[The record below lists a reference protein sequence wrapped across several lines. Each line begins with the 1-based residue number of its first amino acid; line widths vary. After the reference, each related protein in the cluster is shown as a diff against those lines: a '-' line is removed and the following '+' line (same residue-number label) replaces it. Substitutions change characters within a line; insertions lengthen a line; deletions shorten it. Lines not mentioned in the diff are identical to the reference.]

1 MITLYSGIPGSG
13 KTYKM
18 VAELSRQKD
27 KYYVVHNIDG
37 LQDGYLGEYGVNFLK
52 YCEDHKIDIV
62 EFFSKE
68 YQIEFTKAVLEKY
81 NRPVLAIIDE
91 AHEWFSINSKNL
103 KMWLSYHR
111 HLNQDIWLVAHRST
125 NIPAMY
131 RSFIE
136 VEYRAKSGSFL
147 NIPYYFFY
155 NRILGGQQSG
165 YVKERKSQKIFE
177 IYKSQLI
184 GKVEKKKTPKVMIV
198 LIAGVVAG
206 LTLFFFIPQFILA
219 DDPMN
224 LKKMEKGRAEE
235 DHAGPMKPMETKE
248 QDVKHNAPV
257 FAKGMTMEKSFEE
270 KWAFVGSFAGYVVLE
285 DRESGVQYPIEKIDS
300 DLKLVEVQRDT
311 YVILFKKGQFIT
323 CYNNKRHQAPVKKDG
338 FGVDP
343 QSTPKPS
350 EADNVSEQKNINILK
365 S

>member
-37 LQDGYLGEYGVNFLK
+37 LQEGYLGDYGINFLK
-52 YCEDHKIDIV
+52 YCEDQKIDIV

-91 AHEWFSINSKNL
+91 AHEWFSVNSKNL

-147 NIPYYFFY
+147 NIPGFFFY

-165 YVKERKSQKIFE
+165 YIKERKSNKIFE

-198 LIAGVVAG
+198 LVAGVVFG
-206 LTLFFFIPQFILA
+206 LSLFFFIPQFILA
-219 DDPMN
+219 NDPMD
-224 LKKMEKGRAEE
+224 LKKLKKGGADADPAVVMVENQINGQQANQNL
-235 DHAGPMKPMETKE
+235 DS
-248 QDVKHNAPV
+248 
-257 FAKGMTMEKSFEE
+257 AKIKIMEKSFED
-270 KWAFVGSFAGYVVLE
+270 KWAFVGAFAGFVVLE

-300 DLKLVEVQRDT
+300 DLRLVEVQRDT
-311 YVILFKKGQFIT
+311 FVILSKKGQFIT

-338 FGVDP
+338 FGVG
-343 QSTPKPS
+343 QQATPKAS
-350 EADNVSEQKNINILK
+350 DVSVVTESKNINILK

>member
-37 LQDGYLGEYGVNFLK
+37 LQEGYLGDYGINFLK
-52 YCEDHKIDIV
+52 YCEDQKIDIV
-62 EFFSKE
+62 DFFSKE

-91 AHEWFSINSKNL
+91 AHEWFSVNSKNL

-125 NIPAMY
+125 NIHAMY

-184 GKVEKKKTPKVMIV
+184 GKVEKKSKPKVMIF
-198 LIAGVVAG
+198 LIAAAVLGMA
-206 LTLFFFIPQFILA
+206 LFFFIPQFILS

-224 LKKMEKGRAEE
+224 LKKMEKGGAAA
-235 DHAGPMKPMETKE
+235 DPAAAVVSMEPPGVVPGQSE
-248 QDVKHNAPV
+248 NQNIDS
-257 FAKGMTMEKSFEE
+257 AKIKIMEKSFED
-270 KWAFVGSFAGYVVLE
+270 KWAFVGSFAGFVVLE
-285 DRESGVQYPIEKIDS
+285 DRVSGVQYPIEKIDS
-300 DLKLVEVQRDT
+300 DLKMVEVQRDT
-311 YVILFKKGQFIT
+311 YVILFKKGQFVT
-323 CYNNKRHQAPVKKDG
+323 CYNNRRHVAAVKKDG
-338 FGVDP
+338 FGVVP
-343 QSTPKPS
+343 QTNPNPS
-350 EADNVSEQKNINILK
+350 VAKNENVLKNENI
-365 S
+365 

>member
-1 MITLYSGIPGSG
+1 
-13 KTYKM
+13 M

-37 LQDGYLGEYGVNFLK
+37 LQEGYLGDYGINFLK
-52 YCEDHKIDIV
+52 YCEDRKIDIV

-91 AHEWFSINSKNL
+91 AHEWFSVNSKNL

-125 NIPAMY
+125 NIPAIY

-147 NIPYYFFY
+147 NIPGFFFY
-155 NRILGGQQSG
+155 NRIIGGQRSG
-165 YVKERKSQKIFE
+165 YVKEKKSKKIFE

-184 GKVEKKKTPKVMIV
+184 GKVEKKSKPKVMIF
-198 LIAGVVAG
+198 LIAAAVLG
-206 LTLFFFIPQFILA
+206 LALFFFIPQFILA
-219 DDPMN
+219 DDPMD
-224 LKKMEKGRAEE
+224 LKKLKKGGVAADPAVAVGSMESMVGM
-235 DHAGPMKPMETKE
+235 AGQTGNQNLNSAKIKIME
-248 QDVKHNAPV
+248 N
-257 FAKGMTMEKSFEE
+257 SFEE

-285 DRESGVQYPIEKIDS
+285 DRESGVQYPIEKIDPE
-300 DLKLVEVQRDT
+300 LKLVEVQRDT
-311 YVILFKKGQFIT
+311 YVILFKKGQFVT
-323 CYNNKRHQAPVKKDG
+323 CFNNNRYVAPVKKDG
-338 FGVDP
+338 FGLV
-343 QSTPKPS
+343 QQTSPKPS
-350 EADNVSEQKNINILK
+350 VE
-365 S
+365 

>member
-1 MITLYSGIPGSG
+1 
-13 KTYKM
+13 M
-18 VAELSRQKD
+18 VAELSRQKE

-37 LQDGYLGEYGVNFLK
+37 LQEGYLGDYGINFLK
-52 YCEDHKIDIV
+52 YCDDQKIDIV
-62 EFFSKE
+62 EFFSKD

-91 AHEWFSINSKNL
+91 AHEWFSVNSKNL

-147 NIPYYFFY
+147 NVPYYFFY

-165 YVKERKSQKIFE
+165 YVKERKSKKIFE

-184 GKVEKKKTPKVMIV
+184 GKVEKKKTPKVMVV
-198 LIAGVVAG
+198 LVAGVVFGVA
-206 LTLFFFIPQFILA
+206 LFFFIPQFILA
-219 DDPMN
+219 DDPMD
-224 LKKMEKGRAEE
+224 LKKLKKGGAAADPSVVMVENQITGQLANKNLDSAKIKIMEK
-235 DHAGPMKPMETKE
+235 T
-248 QDVKHNAPV
+248 
-257 FAKGMTMEKSFEE
+257 FEE
-270 KWAFVGSFAGYVVLE
+270 KWAFVGAFAGYVVLE

-300 DLKLVEVQRDT
+300 DLRLVEVQRDT
-311 YVILFKKGQFIT
+311 FVILSKKGQFIT

-338 FGVDP
+338 FGVG
-343 QSTPKPS
+343 QQTTPKAS
-350 EADNVSEQKNINILK
+350 DVSDVSESKNINILK

>member
-18 VAELSRQKD
+18 VAELSRQKE

-37 LQDGYLGEYGVNFLK
+37 LQEGYLGDYGINFLK
-52 YCEDHKIDIV
+52 YCEDQKIDIV

-91 AHEWFSINSKNL
+91 AHEWFSVNSKNL

-147 NIPYYFFY
+147 NIPGYFFY

-165 YVKERKSQKIFE
+165 YVKERKSKKVFE

-184 GKVEKKKTPKVMIV
+184 GKVEKKKTPKVMVV
-198 LIAGVVAG
+198 LVAGVVLG
-206 LTLFFFIPQFILA
+206 LALFFFIPQFILS
-219 DDPMN
+219 DDPMDLKN
-224 LKKMEKGRAEE
+224 LKKGGAAADPAAVMVQNQM
-235 DHAGPMKPMETKE
+235 AGQPVNQNIDLTK
-248 QDVKHNAPV
+248 VNNS
-257 FAKGMTMEKSFEE
+257 EKSFED
-270 KWAFVGSFAGYVVLE
+270 KWAFVGAFAGFVVLE
-285 DRESGVQYPIEKIDS
+285 DRDTGVQYPIEKIND
-300 DLKLVEVQRDT
+300 DLKAVHVQRDT
-311 YVILFKKGQFIT
+311 YVILSKKDQFIT
-323 CYNNKRHQAPVKKDG
+323 CYNNKRYRAPVKKDG
-338 FGVDP
+338 FGVGH
-343 QSTPKPS
+343 QTTPKAS
-350 EADNVSEQKNINILK
+350 DGSNVSEQKNINILK

>member
-18 VAELSRQKD
+18 VAELSRQKE

-37 LQDGYLGEYGVNFLK
+37 LQEGYLGDYGINFLK
-52 YCEDHKIDIV
+52 YCEDQKIDIV
-62 EFFSKE
+62 DFFSKE

-91 AHEWFSINSKNL
+91 AHEWFSVNSKNL

-147 NIPYYFFY
+147 NIPYFFFY

-184 GKVEKKKTPKVMIV
+184 GKVEKKSKPKVMIF
-198 LIAGVVAG
+198 LIAAAVLG
-206 LTLFFFIPQFILA
+206 LALFFFIPQFILS
-219 DDPMN
+219 DDPMD
-224 LKKMEKGRAEE
+224 LKKLKKGGVAADPAVAVGSMEPTVGM
-235 DHAGPMKPMETKE
+235 AGQTGNQNLNSAKIKIME
-248 QDVKHNAPV
+248 N
-257 FAKGMTMEKSFEE
+257 SFEE

-285 DRESGVQYPIEKIDS
+285 DRESGVQYPIEKIDPE
-300 DLKLVEVQRDT
+300 LKLVEVQRDT
-311 YVILFKKGQFIT
+311 YVILFQKGQFVT
-323 CYNNKRHQAPVKKDG
+323 CFNNNRYVAPVKKDG
-338 FGVDP
+338 FGLV
-343 QSTPKPS
+343 QQTSPKPS
-350 EADNVSEQKNINILK
+350 VETKMF
-365 S
+365 

>member
-1 MITLYSGIPGSG
+1 
-13 KTYKM
+13 M

-37 LQDGYLGEYGVNFLK
+37 LQEGYLGDYGINFIK
-52 YCEDHKIDIV
+52 YCEDQKIDIV

-91 AHEWFSINSKNL
+91 AHEWFSVNSKNL

-147 NIPYYFFY
+147 NIPGFFFY

-165 YVKERKSQKIFE
+165 YIKERKSQKIFE

-184 GKVEKKKTPKVMIV
+184 GKVEKKKTPKVLVV
-198 LIAGVVAG
+198 LVAGVVFG
-206 LTLFFFIPQFILA
+206 LALFFFIPQFILS

-224 LKKMEKGRAEE
+224 LKKMEKGGAAA
-235 DHAGPMKPMETKE
+235 DPAVAVGSM
-248 QDVKHNAPV
+248 APRGGV
-257 FAKGMTMEKSFEE
+257 SDQSANQNLDSVRIKIMEKTFED
-270 KWAFVGSFAGYVVLE
+270 KWAFVGAFAGFVVLE

-311 YVILFKKGQFIT
+311 FVILSKKGQFIT
-323 CYNNKRHQAPVKKDG
+323 CYNNKRHQAPVSTG
-338 FGVDP
+338 GMGLRQ
-343 QSTPKPS
+343 QSKPMTPN
-350 EADNVSEQKNINILK
+350 ENNHLELKNEYISK

>member
-18 VAELSRQKD
+18 VAELSRQKE

-37 LQDGYLGEYGVNFLK
+37 LQEGYLGDYGINFIK
-52 YCEDHKIDIV
+52 YCEDQKIDIV

-91 AHEWFSINSKNL
+91 AHEWFSVNSKNL

-147 NIPYYFFY
+147 NVPYYFFY

-165 YVKERKSQKIFE
+165 YVKERKSKKIFE

-184 GKVEKKKTPKVMIV
+184 GKVEKKKIPKVMFV
-198 LIAGVVAG
+198 LVAGVVFG
-206 LTLFFFIPQFILA
+206 LALFFFIPQFILA

-224 LKKMEKGRAEE
+224 LKKMEKGGAAA
-235 DHAGPMKPMETKE
+235 DPAVAMVSMEPRGVVSGQSE
-248 QDVKHNAPV
+248 NQNIDS
-257 FAKGMTMEKSFEE
+257 AKIKIMEKSFED
-270 KWAFVGSFAGYVVLE
+270 KWAFVGAFAGFVVLE
-285 DRESGVQYPIEKIDS
+285 DRVSGVQYPIEKIDS

-311 YVILFKKGQFIT
+311 YVILFKKGQFVT
-323 CYNNKRHQAPVKKDG
+323 CYNNKRHVTAVKKDG
-338 FGVDP
+338 FGVVQQTNP
-343 QSTPKPS
+343 NPS
-350 EADNVSEQKNINILK
+350 VAKNENVLKNENI
-365 S
+365 